1 MTAITATFTSL
12 PFTQFRKHRH
22 FYLWYDGVWAVL
34 LAGVLALMKGV
45 GHQPLVQGAQLFT
58 HQLAK
63 LRVYAGAE
71 HPHEAQSPAV
81 FDFKSLNRKNTRIG

>member
-1 MTAITATFTSL
+1 ML
-12 PFTQFRKHRH
+12 PKESP
-22 FYLWYDGVWAVL
+22 
-34 LAGVLALMKGV
+34 LAR
-45 GHQPLVQGAQLFT
+45 